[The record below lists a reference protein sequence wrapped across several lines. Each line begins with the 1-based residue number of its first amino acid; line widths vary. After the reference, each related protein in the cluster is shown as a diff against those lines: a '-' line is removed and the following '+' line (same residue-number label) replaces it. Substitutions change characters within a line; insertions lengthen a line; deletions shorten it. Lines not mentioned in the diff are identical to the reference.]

1 MNNGEKVL
9 MDSNLLKKIKSGLQ
23 QIRIRVADEELKGEV
38 DKILQLLDNNDND
51 EIKFES
57 LEDTIHNKMKTTKD
71 KDLNVKLYMLYRKL
85 QDGKISE
92 SEALKLYEIYVKDE
106 YKYGYL

>member
-1 MNNGEKVL
+1 MNNDKITIEAKVFE
-9 MDSNLLKKIKSGLQ
+9 KIKNGLKQ
-23 QIRIRVADEELKGEV
+23 VRIKSSE
-38 DKILQLLDNNDND
+38 D
-51 EIKFES
+51 EIKAMIDSLLYLLENKDSEEIDFNS

-92 SEALKLYEIYVKDE
+92 EEALKLYEIYIGTE
-106 YKYGYL
+106 YDCKYI